1 MQAGSAHFVAKKK
14 VVSICPI
21 LFGFLFL
28 LLYYT
33 PTTVGICVHVNK
45 SFPSPPNNLYMILHL
60 KQMAFPS
67 KPLNLDCCSTLGQ
80 GGSWEVQGPRLP
92 SRGNS
97 SESSINLPQSHSRPV
112 TGWPCPAPRAL
123 ALLRVMG
130 EAPVC
135 IVAEMERRGYF
146 PGKIS
151 SI

>member
-1 MQAGSAHFVAKKK
+1 M
-14 VVSICPI
+14 
-21 LFGFLFL
+21 

-33 PTTVGICVHVNK
+33 PTTVRICVHINK

-80 GGSWEVQGPRLP
+80 GGSWEVPGPQLP

-112 TGWPCPAPRAL
+112 TGWACPAPGSAQGDGGGACVYCGRD
-123 ALLRVMG
+123 
-130 EAPVC
+130 
-135 IVAEMERRGYF
+135 
-146 PGKIS
+146 GKEGLPPRENIFYL
-151 SI
+151 IRYMII